1 MIKIASRIVV
11 LSMFFIL
18 VSGFQLFKTSLK
30 IQVLNDLGNI
40 EQGATVKLFMTE
52 EDYNNEE
59 NVIRE
64 GTTDKKGYVV
74 FSEVEAHEY
83 YVNVEKG
90 DKNNYGAGEKIEML
104 EEGKMNRITVI
115 ISE

>member
-1 MIKIASRIVV
+1 MIKIFKVTAI
-11 LSMFFIL
+11 LSIL
-18 VSGFQLFKTSLK
+18 ILSTTGFQLFKTSLK

-40 EQGATVKLFMTE
+40 EQGATVKIFKNE
-52 EDYNNEE
+52 EDYNHEE
-59 NVIRE
+59 NVVRE
-64 GTTDKKGYVV
+64 GVTDKKGYVV
-74 FSEVEAHEY
+74 FSEVEALEY

-104 EEGKMNRITVI
+104 DEGKMNRITVI